1 LDFIEPEFIVAF
13 AKRLTMRHDK
23 IKSYSSGRFLITSA
37 DLWNVS
43 GVRLGVDIAVKDGQV
58 VNIGKAL
65 NRSDFRGFKEIAAPG
80 LVILP
85 AGVDAQVHLRVP
97 GQQQKETA
105 ESGLWAAVSGGV
117 GAMLTMPNT
126 KPVLDNL
133 DTLELAKREVAGPE
147 FETGVK
153 VLFSAAMTMGQRGR
167 ECVDFDALARGGV
180 SAFTDDGVG
189 VADDVVMLQVFKGA
203 APTGLPLLQHAEV
216 PGHGGV
222 LAAGPVQKV
231 IGSVPYPESAEV
243 DMVDRDLK
251 LLKQVPDARY
261 HVLHISA
268 AGTLRSVNEARR
280 SRLKVTCEVSPHHLF
295 FTSEDIKE
303 GNSSFKM
310 NPPIRSAV
318 DRENLRAALAS
329 GACDFMA
336 TDHAPHE
343 RDVKTTNF
351 KTSAF
356 GTTGLETSLRVL
368 IDLWKKGILTESR
381 LVDAW
386 STAPARFLG
395 VSATFGEIAVGRP
408 FNAVICDVKASSTV
422 VCDSDFV
429 GLSRNSCFIGSSLPG
444 RVMATVLGQKLH
456 CMNGFDVGLS

>member
-1 LDFIEPEFIVAF
+1 
-13 AKRLTMRHDK
+13 MRQYK
-23 IKSYSSGRFLITSA
+23 IKSHLATGLLIKNA
-37 DLWNVS
+37 DLWNAS
-43 GVRLGVDIAVKDGQV
+43 GVRPGVDIAVKDGLV
-58 VNIGKAL
+58 LKITKGL
-65 NRSDFRGFKEIAAPG
+65 NRSDFAGFKEIDACG

-97 GQQQKETA
+97 GQENKETA
-105 ESGLWAAVSGGV
+105 ESGLWAAVYGGV
-117 GAMLTMPNT
+117 GALLTMPNT

-133 DTLELAKREVAGPE
+133 STLEIAKREVAGPE
-147 FETGVK
+147 AETGVK
-153 VLFSAAMTMGQRGR
+153 VLFSAAMTMGQKGR

-189 VADDVVMLQVFKGA
+189 VADDGVMLQVFKGA
-203 APTGLPLLQHAEV
+203 ARTGLPLLQHAEV

-222 LAAGPVQKV
+222 LAAGPVQEA

-243 DMVDRDLK
+243 DMVDRDLR
-251 LLKQVPDARY
+251 LLKSVPEARY

-280 SRLKVTCEVSPHHLF
+280 SGLKVTCEVSPHHLF
-295 FTSEDIKE
+295 FTAEDIKE

-310 NPPIRSAV
+310 NPPIRSAT
-318 DRENLRAALAS
+318 DRESLQAALAS

-343 RDVKTTNF
+343 PEVKSLNF

-368 IDLWKKGILTESR
+368 IDLWKKGAISETR

-386 STAPARFLG
+386 ATAPARFLG
-395 VSATFGEIAVGRP
+395 VSSTFGEIAEGRP
-408 FNAVICDVKASSTV
+408 FNAVVCDVTAPTATV
-422 VCDSDFV
+422 RESDFV
-429 GLSRNSCFIGSSLPG
+429 GLSRNSCFIGTSLPG
-444 RVMATVLGQKLH
+444 RIMATILGQKIH
-456 CMNGFDVGLS
+456 YMNGFDS